1 MTGKE
6 ATDILQ
12 SIDKEKW
19 NEAGE
24 ILKYLVKNM
33 KGKAP
38 QGGNWDELT
47 QTQKMVIITGF
58 AIEYGRRTPGKNS
71 NEQRRTTSE
80 TAGTTGTAD

>member
-1 MTGKE
+1 MNAKE

-12 SIDKEKW
+12 SIDKGKW

-38 QGGNWDELT
+38 QGGNWDELS
-47 QTQKMVIITGF
+47 QTQKMVIITAF
-58 AIEYGRRTPGKNS
+58 CIEYGRRTPGK
-71 NEQRRTTSE
+71 E
-80 TAGTTGTAD
+80 

>member
-12 SIDKEKW
+12 SIDLEKW
-19 NEAGE
+19 NEAGG
-24 ILKYLVKNM
+24 ILKYLVTNM

-58 AIEYGRRTPGKNS
+58 AIEYGRRTPGKKDH
-71 NEQRRTTSE
+71 EQRRTTSE

>member
-12 SIDKEKW
+12 SIDREKW
-19 NEAGE
+19 NEAGG

-58 AIEYGRRTPGKNS
+58 AIEYGRRTPGKKDH
-71 NEQRRTTSE
+71 EQRRTTSE

>member
-1 MTGKE
+1 MNAKE

-12 SIDKEKW
+12 SIDKGKW

-38 QGGNWDELT
+38 QGGNWDDLS
-47 QTQKMVIITGF
+47 QTQKMVIVTAF
-58 AIEYGRRTPGKNS
+58 CIEYGRRTPGKNS

-80 TAGTTGTAD
+80 TAGTAETAD